1 MPPKKGFPKGSVCKP
16 CWELKYC
23 PYGQMVELFPFA
35 AENIDL
41 EDVNNRYKDALQDFY
56 NGNFQ
61 SEHDIWDSIDRLHYL
76 TPTTWEEL
84 SNYDP
89 EEINCKIFGHACP
102 VFITQ
107 SGATETKGSRRQ
119 GRYLPREIML
129 KVVRRDN
136 HVCQVCLKY
145 VQDDEVE
152 FDHII
157 PHSKGGPTSVE
168 NIRLLC
174 KNCNRKKSNSL
185 KEILE
190 EKSS

>member
-1 MPPKKGFPKGSVCKP
+1 
-16 CWELKYC
+16 
-23 PYGQMVELFPFA
+23 MVELFPFA
-35 AENIDL
+35 DANIDL
-41 EDVNNRYKDALQDFY
+41 EKVNSRYKEALQAFY
-56 NGNFQ
+56 KGNFK
-61 SEHDIWDSIDRLHYL
+61 SEGDIWDSIDRLHYL
-76 TPTTWEEL
+76 TPSTWEVL

-107 SGATETKGSRRQ
+107 SGATETKGGRRQ
-119 GRYLPREIML
+119 GRYLPRETML

-145 VQDDEVE
+145 VRDDEVE

-174 KNCNRKKSNSL
+174 KSCNRKKSNSL
-185 KEILE
+185 MEILE